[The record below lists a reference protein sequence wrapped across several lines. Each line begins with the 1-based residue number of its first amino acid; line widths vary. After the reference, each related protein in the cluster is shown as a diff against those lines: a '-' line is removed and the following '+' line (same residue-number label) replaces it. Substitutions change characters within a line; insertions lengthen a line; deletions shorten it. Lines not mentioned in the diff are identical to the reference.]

1 MANPTGP
8 FEIEV
13 KANNSNG
20 QDVIAEVKLER
31 WIEGDGLTSTS
42 DI

>member
-20 QDVIAEVKLER
+20 QNVIAEVELER
-31 WIEGDGLTSTS
+31 YVEGDGMTSTS